1 MHELS
6 LCRAIADTA
15 RDHADG
21 RRVSTVVV
29 RIGHLRQVVPDTL
42 RFCWGIV
49 VEGGEFEGA
58 ELVIEHVPAVVACRT
73 CGARTTIERPV
84 MRCSLCD
91 STDVDLESGDEFLVA
106 SIDVLEVC

>member
-15 RDHADG
+15 RDHAGG
-21 RRVSTVVV
+21 RPVSRVAV

-49 VEGGEFEGA
+49 VEGTDLDGCA
-58 ELVIEHVPAVVACRT
+58 LDVDHVPAVAHCRDCDT
-73 CGARTTIERPV
+73 DTRLSVPVLRCGA
-84 MRCSLCD
+84 CD
-91 STDVDLESGDEFLVA
+91 GRAVDLVSGEEFLVS
-106 SIDVLEVC
+106 SIDVLEVI